1 MFFKKNPKYVLEK
14 ILHTNN
20 SQEQLKSVDQS
31 TNDISNLKLFASI
44 KKSPKAAIKN
54 INVLTPVENNIKVNS
69 HSKKSLSC
77 LNFKKLLQSTQSRSI
92 LSKDGEI
99 KLKKDF
105 LDEELFL
112 KSLLLKELKRETI
125 VENYENNILP
135 KRDKFYLTSID
146 HGLEKNYSFLQ
157 KILLPPLDLKKLNID
172 VYCDMDKPDEN
183 KFNNNIK
190 LMSEIDYIRKILIDN
205 LGKYQNSKEKKIEL
219 KKCRSV
225 INFSN
230 IESKSFVDS
239 KSFVEKIKFIKFNN
253 SSLNELKR
261 TPFYNQRI
269 INSPINKE
277 TEKNLDMTITE
288 RIVREKK
295 NFRIDFN
302 FKIQNIKDP
311 LDENE
316 ILNNPNK
323 LKTVQIEN
331 CRMIRNRYK
340 NNSEKKNFIAI
351 EKSPKIEL
359 LEEINKPIDER
370 KIREEKLREKKLKD
384 KKKLEEKI
392 LNKEKRRNEKQKL
405 KEEKKLLDEKKFK
418 EEQKL
423 REEKRIKDAQKLFED
438 QKLKEE
444 KRQRMKKLNKNENKK
459 LSEENHHH
467 SPSNFIKIDDF
478 HPKINKNWYI
488 KEFGN
493 EFTDLRPWD

>member
-1 MFFKKNPKYVLEK
+1 
-14 ILHTNN
+14 
-20 SQEQLKSVDQS
+20 
-31 TNDISNLKLFASI
+31 
-44 KKSPKAAIKN
+44 
-54 INVLTPVENNIKVNS
+54 
-69 HSKKSLSC
+69 
-77 LNFKKLLQSTQSRSI
+77 
-92 LSKDGEI
+92 
-99 KLKKDF
+99 
-105 LDEELFL
+105 
-112 KSLLLKELKRETI
+112 
-125 VENYENNILP
+125 
-135 KRDKFYLTSID
+135 
-146 HGLEKNYSFLQ
+146 
-157 KILLPPLDLKKLNID
+157 
-172 VYCDMDKPDEN
+172 
-183 KFNNNIK
+183 
-190 LMSEIDYIRKILIDN
+190 
-205 LGKYQNSKEKKIEL
+205 
-219 KKCRSV
+219 
-225 INFSN
+225 
-230 IESKSFVDS
+230 
-239 KSFVEKIKFIKFNN
+239 
-253 SSLNELKR
+253 
-261 TPFYNQRI
+261 
-269 INSPINKE
+269 
-277 TEKNLDMTITE
+277 MTITE